1 MIRIIFGL
9 LVTLGAT
16 GGLDNDG
23 DILQCVML
31 AIIGLSIMA
40 WGVFDKKAL

>member
-1 MIRIIFGL
+1 MIRTIFGL
-9 LVTLGAT
+9 LVTFGAV
-16 GGLDNDG
+16 GGLDNNG

-31 AIIGLSIMA
+31 AIIGLMIMA